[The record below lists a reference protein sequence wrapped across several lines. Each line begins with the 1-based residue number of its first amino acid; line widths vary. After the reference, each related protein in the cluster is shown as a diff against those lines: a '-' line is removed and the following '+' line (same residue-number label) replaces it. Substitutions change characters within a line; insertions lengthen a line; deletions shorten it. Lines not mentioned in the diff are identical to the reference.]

1 MMILQN
7 SLAAASVAAMIAGAV
22 PNQAYASE
30 KPGLTPVQIE
40 RSAGTIILAENEAKT
55 KKIHKNNVILKGYDP
70 VAYFKQGKAVK
81 GNPSITSTHKGATY
95 FFASQEDKADFD
107 KNPARFAPQ
116 YGGFCANSMSKGRR
130 ADIDPT
136 VFRVYKEKLYVCSSP
151 AALHE
156 FSGNIDTNISKAD
169 QNWLKI
175 GPSTY
180 NTESGDFESAWPFG
194 PVTSPQ

>member
-1 MMILQN
+1 MNIVQN
-7 SLAAASVAAMIAGAV
+7 SLTAAGVAALIAGAV
-22 PNQAYASE
+22 PKPACASE
-30 KPGLTPVQIE
+30 KSILNPLQIE
-40 RSAGTIILAENEAKT
+40 KSAGTIILAESKTKT

-169 QNWLKI
+169 
-175 GPSTY
+175 
-180 NTESGDFESAWPFG
+180 
-194 PVTSPQ
+194 